1 MSASL
6 TPLMT
11 MDEFLVWEAEQEFKY
26 EFDGFQPVAMTGG
39 TAAHAGI
46 QRNVIGMLYAGMRGH
61 RCRAYGSELKIEVA
75 GSIRYPDAFIVCT
88 PVLPATQVVTE
99 PVVVFEVLSKT
110 TASTD
115 WVEKNREYRDT
126 PSVQRYVIL
135 EQTRMAAAVFS
146 RDGGTW
152 APEFLVGDTE
162 LALPEVGLTLKLADL
177 YEGALPEPNKA

>member
-1 MSASL
+1 
-6 TPLMT
+6 MT
-11 MDEFLVWEAEQEFKY
+11 MDEFLVWEAEQQFKY

-39 TAAHAGI
+39 TAAHAI
-46 QRNVIGMLYAGMRGH
+46 LQRNVIGTLHNGLRGH
-61 RCRAYGSELKIEVA
+61 RCRVIGSELKIEVV
-75 GSIRYPDAFIVCT
+75 GRIRYPDAFILYA
-88 PVLPATQVVTE
+88 PVPPDTQVATE
-99 PVVVFEVLSKT
+99 PVVIFEILSKT

-135 EQTRMAAAVFS
+135 EQARMAVAVFS

-152 APEFLVGDTE
+152 APEFLIGDTE

-177 YEGALPEPNKA
+177 FEGALAEPGSV